1 MWLSLQPTPEELTA
15 LWLSLKI
22 GLWCTALIAVP
33 GIVTGWLLARV
44 RFPGKAIVDGLVHL
58 PLVLPPVVPG
68 YLLLLVLG
76 RQGSLGRWLYENWG
90 IALAFTWQGAVVA
103 SALMAFPLMVR
114 AVRLAVTLVEPRLE
128 EAART
133 LGAGPLRVW
142 LTVTV
147 PLALPGI
154 LTGLVLAFARSLGEF
169 GATVTF
175 VGNVAGETRTLPL
188 AIYTYTQIPG
198 GDGPALRLVVISVLL
213 ALAALWAS
221 ELGARRVERMLGASG
236 REYAGA

>member
-1 MWLSLQPTPEELTA
+1 MWPSLQPTPEELTA

-68 YLLLLVLG
+68 YLLLLLLG
-76 RQGSLGRWLYENWG
+76 RQGPVGRWLYETWG

-147 PLALPGI
+147 PLSLPGI

-198 GDGPALRLVVISVLL
+198 GDGPALRLVVISILL
-213 ALAALWAS
+213 ALAALGVS
-221 ELGARRVERMLGASG
+221 ELGARRVERILGK
-236 REYAGA
+236 

>member
-1 MWLSLQPTPEELTA
+1 MWALLQPTPEELTA
-15 LWLSLKI
+15 LWLSVKI
-22 GLWCTALIAVP
+22 GLWCTVLIAVP
-33 GIVTGWLLARV
+33 GLLTGWLLARV
-44 RFPGKAIVDGLVHL
+44 RFPGKALVDGLVHL

-68 YLLLLVLG
+68 YLLLLLLG
-76 RQGSLGRWLYENWG
+76 RNGPIGRWLFETWG
-90 IALAFTWQGAVVA
+90 VTLAFTWQGAVVA
-103 SALMAFPLMVR
+103 SAIMAFPLMVR

-128 EAART
+128 DAART

-147 PLALPGI
+147 PLSLPGI

-198 GDGPALRLVVISVLL
+198 GDGPALRLVIMAILL
-213 ALAALWAS
+213 ALLALWAS
-221 ELGARRVERMLGASG
+221 ELGARRVERLLGQRIG
-236 REYAGA
+236 

>member
-1 MWLSLQPTPEELTA
+1 MWPSLQPTPEELTA

-22 GLWCTALIAVP
+22 GLWCTALIAIP
-33 GIVTGWLLARV
+33 GVVTGWLLARL
-44 RFPGKAIVDGLVHL
+44 RFPGKAVVDGLVHL

-68 YLLLLVLG
+68 YLLLLLLG
-76 RQGSLGRWLYENWG
+76 RQGPVGRWLYETWG
-90 IALAFTWQGAVVA
+90 ITLAFTWQGAVIA

-147 PLALPGI
+147 PLSLPGI

-198 GDGPALRLVVISVLL
+198 GDDPALRLVIISILL
-213 ALAALWAS
+213 ALAALWVS
-221 ELGARRVERMLGASG
+221 ELGARRVERMLGNRRG
-236 REYAGA
+236 

>member
-1 MWLSLQPTPEELTA
+1 MWSSLQPTPEELTA

-22 GLWCTALIAVP
+22 GLWCLGLIAIP
-33 GIVTGWLLARV
+33 GLVTGWLLARV

-68 YLLLLVLG
+68 YLLLLLLG
-76 RQGSLGRWLYENWG
+76 RQGPVGRWLYETWG
-90 IALAFTWQGAVVA
+90 ITLAFTWQGAVIA

-128 EAART
+128 DAART

-147 PLALPGI
+147 PLSLPGI

-198 GDGPALRLVVISVLL
+198 ADGPALRLVVISILL
-213 ALAALWAS
+213 ALAALWLS
-221 ELGARRVERMLGASG
+221 ELGARRVELILGNQRA
-236 REYAGA
+236 

>member
-1 MWLSLQPTPEELTA
+1 MWSSLQPTPDELTA
-15 LWLSLKI
+15 LWLSIKI

-33 GIVTGWLLARV
+33 GLVTGWLLARV
-44 RFPGKAIVDGLVHL
+44 RFPGKALVDGLVHL

-76 RQGSLGRWLYENWG
+76 RNGPLGRWLYETWG
-90 IALAFTWQGAVVA
+90 VTLAFTWQGAVIA
-103 SALMAFPLMVR
+103 STLMAFPLMVR

-128 EAART
+128 DAART

-147 PLALPGI
+147 PLSLPGI

-198 GDGPALRLVVISVLL
+198 GDGPALRLVALSILL

-221 ELGARRVERMLGASG
+221 ELGARRVERLIG
-236 REYAGA
+236 RRRA

>member
-1 MWLSLQPTPEELTA
+1 MWSSLQPTPEELTA

-33 GIVTGWLLARV
+33 GIVTGWLLARI

-68 YLLLLVLG
+68 YLLLLLLG
-76 RQGSLGRWLYENWG
+76 RQGPLGRWLYETWG
-90 IALAFTWQGAVVA
+90 VALAFTWQGAVVA

-147 PLALPGI
+147 PLSLPGI

-198 GDGPALRLVVISVLL
+198 GDGPALRLVIISILL
-213 ALAALWAS
+213 ALAALWVS
-221 ELGARRVERMLGASG
+221 ELGARRVERMLGNRRA
-236 REYAGA
+236 

>member
-1 MWLSLQPTPEELTA
+1 MWPSLQLTPEELTA

-68 YLLLLVLG
+68 YLLLLLLG
-76 RQGSLGRWLYENWG
+76 RQGPLGRWLYETWG

-147 PLALPGI
+147 PLSLPGI

-198 GDGPALRLVVISVLL
+198 GDGPALRLVVISILL
-213 ALAALWAS
+213 ALAALWVS
-221 ELGARRVERMLGASG
+221 ELGARRVERMLGNRRA
-236 REYAGA
+236 

>member
-1 MWLSLQPTPEELTA
+1 MWSSLQPTPEELTA

-68 YLLLLVLG
+68 YLLLLLLG
-76 RQGSLGRWLYENWG
+76 RQGPLGRWLYETWG
-90 IALAFTWQGAVVA
+90 IALAFTWQGAVIA

-147 PLALPGI
+147 PLSLPGI

-198 GDGPALRLVVISVLL
+198 GDGPALRLVVISILL
-213 ALAALWAS
+213 ALAALWVS
-221 ELGARRVERMLGASG
+221 ELGARRVERMLGNRRA
-236 REYAGA
+236 

>member
-1 MWLSLQPTPEELTA
+1 VWPSLQPTPEELTA

-22 GLWCTALIAVP
+22 GLWCTGLIAIP
-33 GIVTGWLLARV
+33 GIVTGWLLARLQ
-44 RFPGKAIVDGLVHL
+44 FPGKAVVDGLVHL

-68 YLLLLVLG
+68 YLLLLLLG
-76 RQGSLGRWLYENWG
+76 RQGPVGRWLYETWS
-90 IALAFTWQGAVVA
+90 IALAFTWQGAVIA

-147 PLALPGI
+147 PLSLPGI

-198 GDGPALRLVVISVLL
+198 GDGPALRLVVISILL
-213 ALAALWAS
+213 ALVALWVS
-221 ELGARRVERMLGASG
+221 ELGARRIERLLGNRRA
-236 REYAGA
+236 

>member
-1 MWLSLQPTPEELTA
+1 VWPSLQPTPEELTA

-22 GLWCTALIAVP
+22 GLWCTALIAIP
-33 GIVTGWLLARV
+33 GVVTGWLLARL

-68 YLLLLVLG
+68 YLLLLLLG
-76 RQGSLGRWLYENWG
+76 RQGPVGRWLYETWG
-90 IALAFTWQGAVVA
+90 ITLAFTWQGAVIA

-147 PLALPGI
+147 PLSLPGI

-198 GDGPALRLVVISVLL
+198 GDDPALRLVIISILL
-213 ALAALWAS
+213 ALAALWVS
-221 ELGARRVERMLGASG
+221 ELGARRVERLLGNRRG
-236 REYAGA
+236 

>member
-1 MWLSLQPTPEELTA
+1 MWSFLQPTPEELTA

-22 GLWCTALIAVP
+22 GLWCTALIAIP

-44 RFPGKAIVDGLVHL
+44 RFSGKAIVDGLVHL

-68 YLLLLVLG
+68 YLLLLLLG
-76 RQGSLGRWLYENWG
+76 RQGPVGRWLYETWD

-147 PLALPGI
+147 PLSLPGI

-198 GDGPALRLVVISVLL
+198 GDGPALRLVFISILL
-213 ALAALWAS
+213 ALAALWVS
-221 ELGARRVERMLGASG
+221 ELGARQVERMLGNRRA
-236 REYAGA
+236 

>member
-1 MWLSLQPTPEELTA
+1 MWPSLQPTPEELTA

-33 GIVTGWLLARV
+33 GIVTGWLLARI
-44 RFPGKAIVDGLVHL
+44 RFPGKALVDGLVHL

-68 YLLLLVLG
+68 YLLLLLLG
-76 RQGSLGRWLYENWG
+76 RQGPIGRWLYETWG

-147 PLALPGI
+147 PLSLPGI

-198 GDGPALRLVVISVLL
+198 GDGPALRLVVISILL
-213 ALAALWAS
+213 ALAALWIS
-221 ELGARRVERMLGASG
+221 ELGARRVERMLGN
-236 REYAGA
+236 RRT

>member
-1 MWLSLQPTPEELTA
+1 MWPSLQPTPEELTA

-33 GIVTGWLLARV
+33 GIVIGWLLARI
-44 RFPGKAIVDGLVHL
+44 RFPGKALVDGLVHL

-68 YLLLLVLG
+68 YLLLLLLG
-76 RQGSLGRWLYENWG
+76 RQGPIGRWLYETWG

-147 PLALPGI
+147 PLSLPGI

-175 VGNVAGETRTLPL
+175 VGNVAEETRTLPL

-198 GDGPALRLVVISVLL
+198 GDGPALRLVVISILL
-213 ALAALWAS
+213 ALAALWIS
-221 ELGARRVERMLGASG
+221 ELGARRVERMLGN
-236 REYAGA
+236 RRT

>member
-1 MWLSLQPTPEELTA
+1 MWSTLQPTPEELTA

-33 GIVTGWLLARV
+33 GIMTGWLLARV
-44 RFPGKAIVDGLVHL
+44 RFPGKALVDGLVHL

-68 YLLLLVLG
+68 YLLLLLLG
-76 RQGSLGRWLYENWG
+76 RNGPIGRWLFDTWG
-90 IALAFTWQGAVVA
+90 VTLAFTWQGAVVA
-103 SALMAFPLMVR
+103 SAIMAFPLMVR
-114 AVRLAVTLVEPRLE
+114 AVRLAVALVEPRLE
-128 EAART
+128 DAART

-142 LTVTV
+142 LTITV

-198 GDGPALRLVVISVLL
+198 GDGPALRLVVLSILL

-221 ELGARRVERMLGASG
+221 ELGARRVERRLGHQQS
-236 REYAGA
+236 

>member
-1 MWLSLQPTPEELTA
+1 MWPSLQPTPEELTA

-22 GLWCTALIAVP
+22 GLWCTALIAIP
-33 GIVTGWLLARV
+33 GVVTGWLLARL

-68 YLLLLVLG
+68 YLLLLLLG
-76 RQGSLGRWLYENWG
+76 RQGPVGRWLYETWD
-90 IALAFTWQGAVVA
+90 ITLAFTWQGAVIA

-147 PLALPGI
+147 PLSLPGI

-198 GDGPALRLVVISVLL
+198 GDGPALRLVIISILL
-213 ALAALWAS
+213 ALAALWVS
-221 ELGARRVERMLGASG
+221 ELGARRVERMLGNRRG
-236 REYAGA
+236 

>member
-33 GIVTGWLLARV
+33 GIVTGWLLARI

-76 RQGSLGRWLYENWG
+76 RQGPLGRWLYETWG

-147 PLALPGI
+147 PLSLPGI

-198 GDGPALRLVVISVLL
+198 GDGPALRLVVISILL
-213 ALAALWAS
+213 ALAALWVS
-221 ELGARRVERMLGASG
+221 ELGARRVERLLGNRRA
-236 REYAGA
+236 

>member
-1 MWLSLQPTPEELTA
+1 MWSSLQPTPEELTA

-22 GLWCTALIAVP
+22 GLWCVALITVP
-33 GIVTGWLLARV
+33 GLVTGWLLARV

-68 YLLLLVLG
+68 YLLLLLLG
-76 RQGSLGRWLYENWG
+76 RQGPVGRWLYETWG
-90 IALAFTWQGAVVA
+90 ITLAFTWQGAVIA
-103 SALMAFPLMVR
+103 SAMMAFPLMVR

-128 EAART
+128 DAART

-147 PLALPGI
+147 PLSLPGI

-198 GDGPALRLVVISVLL
+198 ADGPALRLVVISILL
-213 ALAALWAS
+213 ALAALWLS
-221 ELGARRVERMLGASG
+221 ELGARRVERILGNQRA
-236 REYAGA
+236 

>member
-1 MWLSLQPTPEELTA
+1 MWPSLQPTPEELTA
-15 LWLSLKI
+15 LGLSLNI

-33 GIVTGWLLARV
+33 GVVTGWLLARIQ
-44 RFPGKAIVDGLVHL
+44 FPGKAIVDGLVHL

-76 RQGSLGRWLYENWG
+76 RQGPVGRWLYETWG
-90 IALAFTWQGAVVA
+90 IVLAFTWQGAVVA

-114 AVRLAVTLVEPRLE
+114 AVRLAVMLVEPRLE

-133 LGAGPLRVW
+133 LGAGPVRVW

-147 PLALPGI
+147 PLSLPGI

-198 GDGPALRLVVISVLL
+198 GDGPALRLVVISILL
-213 ALAALWAS
+213 ALAALWLS
-221 ELGARRVERMLGASG
+221 ELGARRVERLLGK
-236 REYAGA
+236 

>member
-1 MWLSLQPTPEELTA
+1 MWSLLQPTPEELTA
-15 LWLSLKI
+15 LWLSVKV
-22 GLWCTALIAVP
+22 GLWCVALIAVP
-33 GIVTGWLLARV
+33 GLIVGWLLARC
-44 RFPGKAIVDGLVHL
+44 RFPGKALVDGLVHL

-68 YLLLLVLG
+68 YLLLLLLG
-76 RQGSLGRWLYENWG
+76 RDGPLGRWLYETWG
-90 IALAFTWQGAVVA
+90 VALAFTWQGAVIACAV
-103 SALMAFPLMVR
+103 MAFPLMVR

-147 PLALPGI
+147 PLALPGV

-198 GDGPALRLVVISVLL
+198 GDGPALRLVALSVLL

-221 ELGARRVERMLGASG
+221 ELGARRVEKTLGTG
-236 REYAGA
+236 QT

>member
-1 MWLSLQPTPEELTA
+1 MWSSLQPTPEELTA
-15 LWLSLKI
+15 LWLSVKI
-22 GLWCTALIAVP
+22 GLWCVALIAVP
-33 GIVTGWLLARV
+33 GLVTGWLLARCH
-44 RFPGKAIVDGLVHL
+44 FPGKAIVDGLVHL

-68 YLLLLVLG
+68 YLLLLLLG
-76 RQGSLGRWLYENWG
+76 RNGPLGRWLYESWG
-90 IALAFTWQGAVVA
+90 ITLAFSWQGAVIA
-103 SALMAFPLMVR
+103 CAIMAFPLLVR
-114 AVRLAVTLVEPRLE
+114 AVRLAVMLVETRLE
-128 EAART
+128 DAART

-188 AIYTYTQIPG
+188 AIYSYTQIPG
-198 GDGPALRLVVISVLL
+198 GDGPALRLVILSILL
-213 ALAALWAS
+213 ALAALWLS
-221 ELGARRVERMLGASG
+221 ELGAKRVERLLGNHPA
-236 REYAGA
+236 

>member
-1 MWLSLQPTPEELTA
+1 MWAWLQPTPDELTA
-15 LWLSLKI
+15 LYLSVKI
-22 GLWCTALIAVP
+22 GLWCTALIAIP
-33 GIVTGWLLARV
+33 GLVTGWLLARWQ
-44 RFPGKAIVDGLVHL
+44 FPGKALVDGLVHL

-68 YLLLLVLG
+68 YLLLLLLG
-76 RQGSLGRWLYENWG
+76 RQGPIGRWLFESWG
-90 IALAFTWQGAVVA
+90 VSLAFSWQGAVVA

-114 AVRLAVTLVEPRLE
+114 AVRLAVRLVEPRLE

-147 PLALPGI
+147 PLSLPGI
-154 LTGLVLAFARSLGEF
+154 LTGLLLAFARSLGEF

-198 GDGPALRLVVISVLL
+198 GDHSALRLVILSILL

-221 ELGARRVERMLGASG
+221 EWAARRTERLLGTPKA
-236 REYAGA
+236 

>member
-1 MWLSLQPTPEELTA
+1 MWELLQPTPEELTA
-15 LWLSLKI
+15 LWLSVKI
-22 GLWCTALIAVP
+22 GLWCTVLIAVP
-33 GIVTGWLLARV
+33 GLLTGWLLARV
-44 RFPGKAIVDGLVHL
+44 RFPGKALVDGLVHL

-68 YLLLLVLG
+68 YLLLLLLG
-76 RQGSLGRWLYENWG
+76 RNGPIGRWLFETWG
-90 IALAFTWQGAVVA
+90 VTLAFTWQGAVVA
-103 SALMAFPLMVR
+103 SAIMAFPLMVR

-128 EAART
+128 DAART

-147 PLALPGI
+147 PLSLPGI

-198 GDGPALRLVVISVLL
+198 GDGPALRLVIMAILL
-213 ALAALWAS
+213 ALLALWAS
-221 ELGARRVERMLGASG
+221 ELGARRVERLLGQRLS
-236 REYAGA
+236 

>member
-1 MWLSLQPTPEELTA
+1 MWPSLQPTPEELTA

-22 GLWCTALIAVP
+22 GLWCTALIAIP
-33 GIVTGWLLARV
+33 GVVTGWLLARL

-68 YLLLLVLG
+68 YLLLLLLG
-76 RQGSLGRWLYENWG
+76 RQGPVGRWLYETWG
-90 IALAFTWQGAVVA
+90 ITLAFTWQGAVIA

-147 PLALPGI
+147 PLSLPGI

-198 GDGPALRLVVISVLL
+198 GDSPALRLVVISILL
-213 ALAALWAS
+213 ALVALWVS
-221 ELGARRVERMLGASG
+221 ELGARRIERLLGN
-236 REYAGA
+236 RRT

>member
-1 MWLSLQPTPEELTA
+1 VWELLQPTPEELTA
-15 LWLSLKI
+15 LWLSVKI
-22 GLWCTALIAVP
+22 GLWCTVLIAVP
-33 GIVTGWLLARV
+33 GLLTGWLLARV
-44 RFPGKAIVDGLVHL
+44 RFPGKALVDGLVHL

-68 YLLLLVLG
+68 YLLLLLLG
-76 RQGSLGRWLYENWG
+76 RNGPIGRWLFETWG
-90 IALAFTWQGAVVA
+90 VTLAFTWQGAVVA
-103 SALMAFPLMVR
+103 SAIMAFPLMVR

-128 EAART
+128 DAART

-147 PLALPGI
+147 PLSLPGI

-198 GDGPALRLVVISVLL
+198 GDGPALRLVIMAILL
-213 ALAALWAS
+213 ALLALWAS
-221 ELGARRVERMLGASG
+221 ELGARRVERLLGQRLS
-236 REYAGA
+236 

>member
-1 MWLSLQPTPEELTA
+1 MWPSLQPTPEELTA

-68 YLLLLVLG
+68 YLLLLLLG
-76 RQGSLGRWLYENWG
+76 RQGPLGRWLYETWG

-147 PLALPGI
+147 PLSLPGI

-198 GDGPALRLVVISVLL
+198 GDGPALRLVVISILL
-213 ALAALWAS
+213 ALAALWVS
-221 ELGARRVERMLGASG
+221 ELGARRVEWMLWN
-236 REYAGA
+236 RRT

>member
-1 MWLSLQPTPEELTA
+1 MWSSLQPTPEELTA

-22 GLWCTALIAVP
+22 GLWCLGLIAIP
-33 GIVTGWLLARV
+33 GLVTGWLLARV
-44 RFPGKAIVDGLVHL
+44 RFPGKAFVDGLVHL

-68 YLLLLVLG
+68 YLLLLLLG
-76 RQGSLGRWLYENWG
+76 RQGPVGRWLYETWG
-90 IALAFTWQGAVVA
+90 ITLAFTWQGAVIA

-128 EAART
+128 DAART

-147 PLALPGI
+147 PLSLPGI

-198 GDGPALRLVVISVLL
+198 ADGPALRLVVISILL
-213 ALAALWAS
+213 ALAALWLS
-221 ELGARRVERMLGASG
+221 ELGARRVELILGNQRA
-236 REYAGA
+236 

>member
-1 MWLSLQPTPEELTA
+1 MWSSLQPTPEELTA
-15 LWLSLKI
+15 LWLSVKI
-22 GLWCTALIAVP
+22 GLWCVALIAVP
-33 GIVTGWLLARV
+33 GLVTGWLLARCH
-44 RFPGKAIVDGLVHL
+44 FPGKAIVDGLVHL

-68 YLLLLVLG
+68 YLLLLLLG
-76 RQGSLGRWLYENWG
+76 RNGPLGRWLYESWG
-90 IALAFTWQGAVVA
+90 VTLAFTWQGAVIA
-103 SALMAFPLMVR
+103 CAIMAFPLLVR
-114 AVRLAVTLVEPRLE
+114 AVRLAVMLVETRLE
-128 EAART
+128 DAART

-188 AIYTYTQIPG
+188 AIYSYTQIPG
-198 GDGPALRLVVISVLL
+198 GDGPALRLVILSILL
-213 ALAALWAS
+213 ALAALWLS
-221 ELGARRVERMLGASG
+221 ELGAKRVERLLGNRPA
-236 REYAGA
+236 